1 MRIFSIWR
9 GVKGSRTL
17 CERGIRFRY
26 MITDEAQ
33 KRAKILTFWAQHG
46 FGATRDAYALS
57 LRTLRDWKARLKS
70 GNGKLEFLNPKSR
83 APKRTRRRRTWD
95 PRILEEIRRLRNK
108 HPNLGPR
115 KIFPLLRRFC
125 GTIGVLCPKPV
136 TIERFIHDMGGLR
149 VFPTRITGTG
159 RVKRVTAHVIRK
171 PKAFKA
177 EYPGH
182 CVAFD
187 TVELRTL
194 SGLRWY
200 VVTAEDIYTR
210 TAFAFLTRSHASLAA
225 RAIFTEVQAR
235 FPHLIDIV
243 LTDNGSE
250 FKKHFAQ
257 EVTALAVT
265 HYHTYPHTPKMNA
278 HIERFNRTVQE
289 EFVRYHMGL
298 LSVDRMQFEQK
309 LEEYLRFYNNDR
321 VHYAFD
327 NLLSPYQFMV
337 QSEQLL
343 TLTDGKCRNV

>member
-1 MRIFSIWR
+1 
-9 GVKGSRTL
+9 
-17 CERGIRFRY
+17 
-26 MITDEAQ
+26 MITDEA
-33 KRAKILTFWAQHG
+33 KERAKILTFWEQHG
-46 FGATRDAYALS
+46 LAATRDAYALS
-57 LRTLRDWKARLKS
+57 LRTLRDWKARLKN
-70 GNGKLEFLNPKSR
+70 GNGKLEALNPKSR
-83 APKRTRRRRTWD
+83 ARKTTRRRTWD
-95 PRILEEIRRLRNK
+95 PRILEEIRRLREK
-108 HPNLGPR
+108 HPNLGPM
-115 KIFPLLRRFC
+115 KVFPLLKRYC
-125 GTIGVLCPKPV
+125 DGIELVTPKPI
-136 TIERFIHDMGGLR
+136 TIERLIRDMGGLR
-149 VFPTRITGTG
+149 VFPARITGTG
-159 RVKRVTAHVIRK
+159 RVKQIRAHVIRK
-171 PKAFKA
+171 PKQFKA

-194 SGLRWY
+194 SGERWY
-200 VVTAEDIYTR
+200 IVTAEDIYTR
-210 TAFAFLTRSHASLAA
+210 TAFAFLTRSHASLSA

-257 EVTALAVT
+257 EVTELAIT

-298 LSVDRMQFEQK
+298 LSVYRAQFEAK
-309 LEEYLRFYNNDR
+309 LEDYLTFYNTER

-337 QSEQLL
+337 QSEELIAV
-343 TLTDGKCRNV
+343 TDGKCRMG